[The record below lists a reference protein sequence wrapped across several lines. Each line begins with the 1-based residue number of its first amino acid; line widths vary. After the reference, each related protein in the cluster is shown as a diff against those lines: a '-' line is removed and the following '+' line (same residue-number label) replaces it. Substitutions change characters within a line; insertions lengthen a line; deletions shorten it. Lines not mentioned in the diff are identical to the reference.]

1 MLSVALTG
9 NIAAG
14 KSTVAKL
21 FQDWGAAR
29 FDADQAVHRL
39 QQPGT
44 KVFEAILARFGP
56 EVRAADGSLDRARL
70 RARVLADPAER
81 AALEQLVHPAVRA
94 ERGRVL
100 QEARSPVGILV
111 SEIPLLFEAA
121 DPQDFAAIVLVDARE
136 ATRAARLVQERG
148 LSREEAESFIAAQQP
163 AGPKRERSTF
173 IIENN
178 GSREALR
185 DRAWEVWRKL
195 VSLARNRA

>member
-1 MLSVALTG
+1 MLSIALTG

-14 KSTVAKL
+14 KTSVAKL

-29 FDADQAVHRL
+29 FDADQAVHQL

-56 EVRAADGSLDRARL
+56 EVRAADGTLDRARL
-70 RARVLADPAER
+70 RALVLADPAER
-81 AALEQLVHPAVRA
+81 AALEQIVHPAVQA
-94 ERGRVL
+94 ERRRIL
-100 QEARSPVGILV
+100 TEARSPAGILV

-121 DPQDFAAIVLVDARE
+121 DPKDFAAIVLVDAKE
-136 ATRAARLVQERG
+136 ATRAARLVQERS
-148 LSREEAESFIAAQQP
+148 LSSEEAGAFIAAQQP
-163 AGPKRERSTF
+163 AGPKRERATF
-173 IIENN
+173 VIENN

-185 DRAWEVWRKL
+185 DSAWGVWRKL